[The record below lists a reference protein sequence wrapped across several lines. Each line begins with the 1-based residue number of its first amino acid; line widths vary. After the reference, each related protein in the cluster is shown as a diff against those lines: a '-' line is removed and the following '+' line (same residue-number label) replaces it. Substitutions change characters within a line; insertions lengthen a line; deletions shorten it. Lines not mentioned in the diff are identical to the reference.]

1 MNEKRNMK
9 YVCILMERKYQSK
22 SVSVS
27 ELIPSEVIF
36 DVSVGCSGPLDT
48 WEALPMCLIAGLG
61 LHVVGL

>member
-1 MNEKRNMK
+1 MKKRNIK
-9 YVCILMERKYQSK
+9 YVCILMEGKYKNK

-27 ELIPSEVIF
+27 ELIPSKVIF

-48 WEALPMCLIAGLG
+48 WEALPACLIAGLG